1 MVLPNFL
8 HLLNPPLALFVAVA
22 PRLID
27 GVYKRFGAGGLLA
40 LPFVCLT
47 LEKVTYD
54 SFLAIRGYD
63 MEAEQDAREKASGKA
78 SNAYGGFPS
87 GGAQLPNLSL
97 VAVRGEQDRL
107 VLTWFGDEPRE
118 PPGPGACTTASAE

>member
-54 SFLAIRGYD
+54 SFLAIRG
-63 MEAEQDAREKASGKA
+63 S
-78 SNAYGGFPS
+78 
-87 GGAQLPNLSL
+87 
-97 VAVRGEQDRL
+97 VRVCRVGVPCYVGMPGEI
-107 VLTWFGDEPRE
+107 
-118 PPGPGACTTASAE
+118 